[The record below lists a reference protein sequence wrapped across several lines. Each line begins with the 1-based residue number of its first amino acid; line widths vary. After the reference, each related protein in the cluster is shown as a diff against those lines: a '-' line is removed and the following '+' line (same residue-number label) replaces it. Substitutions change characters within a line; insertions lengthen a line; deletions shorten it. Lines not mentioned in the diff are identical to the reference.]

1 MIVPRMGGDY
11 EIEWKTGISFNSVP
25 YPKPQPCITVGTD
38 TDTIMVITRLYGS
51 TTAFVSLKVCYV
63 DTIGDTL
70 VTCLVTAA
78 RPVERFLI

>member
-1 MIVPRMGGDY
+1 MLRSNYRRLVQALTLFLIQEPH
-11 EIEWKTGISFNSVP
+11 
-25 YPKPQPCITVGTD
+25 PCITVGTD